1 MADITVPTTGTVE
14 NPFQDSP
21 PVAPA
26 APSSPIGAYLNS
38 TAQAVQGN
46 LSLAFGANPDLEAE
60 LARVSKQTGVP
71 IESVRKFPDQVKQ
84 QAALSD
90 MDFQK
95 IARQFPTTAAY
106 FQSLDNAK
114 VAHDDV
120 PNLMG
125 VEHATYQFTAP
136 TQWLTSPQSTLTGP
150 AGQMA
155 GDVPQQAQLLNAAAD
170 MPQLRPDNSPLPFRT
185 RLTDWARGLLGL
197 GPSEGNAQGAGAA
210 QAFIQTFSKQT
221 GMSAGDMRQAVGGVS
236 EIPTQFA
243 QGFENSSLAGL
254 APDVN
259 GPAQTTAGQVAS
271 GVGNLAGFMLGAP
284 LKLAEGAVERVGGSL
299 LEHTAGESFAK
310 ALTKDVA
317 RQATTLGLASSI
329 TATGQALDANS
340 PSAAL
345 AQLGNAG
352 VSGAENGAVFG
363 LMGRLLPDNT
373 FVQTAARA
381 IGTNALMDT
390 LQGTTPWDNRS
401 LADKVFDYGLNTL
414 FSMHGAGR
422 ATGGWLTDAAKTSTA
437 ANDAA
442 NLGQL
447 AQAAAGSK
455 LRARDPEAF
464 KAFVEQASD
473 GAPIQNVYVDGNTLA
488 NALAQSGV
496 KLDDVQ
502 ATMPRVA
509 QQLRGAVEFGTDV
522 SIPVSDFATHIA
534 GGPLQDAL
542 MPHLKTDPEGM
553 TAEQANQFMQSSVES
568 FQQAAQNFAADK
580 ANDDAVATSAQAV
593 HDDILNQL
601 NTANRFTPDV
611 NKAYAAM
618 MREFYTNTGARL
630 GLSPEAMYERYPL
643 RIAAED
649 VTGANVFNQEPK
661 PPVAALQG
669 DEIAP
674 PNADIKSL
682 RAAAGDFYA
691 QKLAG
696 TTVHNPALG
705 DVEFTK
711 RGMKKMLAT
720 SANPDKLKLVAALPD
735 LLSNGELVRSQ
746 DNKYPDTHKNIVR
759 YHWLRGEVTLD
770 GKPVTVE
777 VNVEEHRDGKLYYN
791 HVLPGN
797 EYFQGEGGQVQ
808 RPSRPGVAPS
818 ADRESTNGEHP
829 SEDIGAGPSNQSLT
843 HAPDN
848 LNLHLVGQD
857 ARGKLSF
864 ANDITSAPSTI
875 TLLRDADLSTFTH
888 ESGHFYLEAL
898 NHIAQSP
905 DAPPEMK
912 GDMQTVLD
920 WLGVKS
926 PEEWQ
931 KMSIDEKRQQHEQ
944 FARGFEAYLF
954 EGKAPSEALRGV
966 FQRMRSWMVAVYRSL
981 RNLNVSLSPEVRGVF
996 DRLLASNDAIRDAEA
1011 QRAYAPMFRTA
1022 EEAGMSPDQF
1032 ADYHKLGQ
1040 EATLTASDE
1049 LTARTLRDMRY
1060 METSKSRALREV
1072 QKDVA
1077 AKRRAVREEVA
1088 AQVSAEPVYQAQEYL
1103 LKESRKPQPEAADM
1117 IAERFGFNDAAE
1129 MTAAIANAEPKKQV
1143 IEAVTD
1149 HRMLERYGDI
1159 TTPQAMNA
1167 AANEAIHNEVR
1178 TRFIATELKALAKAT
1193 GPVRVL
1199 EKAAKEVAEST
1210 IARSRIRDINP
1221 GKYGAAEARAAKYAD
1236 ESRAAG
1242 AALDVIAQQKR
1253 NQLLNNQLEKVA
1265 RNAQTEV
1272 TKSVDYLKKF
1282 GKPGVRDGLSGDY
1295 LAQIDAL
1302 LDRFDLRT
1310 SVSGSALDKRASLLD
1325 WVRQQQDA
1333 GYDPA
1338 IPDALL
1344 NEAMRAH
1351 YKDMSLEA
1359 FRGLVDS
1366 VKSIEHLGRMKQKLL
1381 DAQDLREFTAVVDEA
1396 VAQAAKLP
1404 QRAPDAV
1411 RNPGQGGRGLDRVDA
1426 AFLRAKSALRNM
1438 DASLLKME
1446 QVIDWLDEHNPNGVF
1461 NRVVFRRIADA
1472 GHFENDLRTE
1482 MSAKLR
1488 DIADSTPG
1496 EVKRDFSTRYAVPEL
1511 IDSRTNKPS
1520 QMLKSEIIAMAL
1532 NTGNDSNYQKL
1543 LAGEKWDD
1551 ANVQA
1556 VLARHMSKGDWDFVQ
1571 KTWDAIES
1579 LWPHIEKLEK
1589 DMSGVAPPK
1598 VQPREVVTP
1607 HGTYRGGYYPVVYDP
1622 LRNFNAEKNRQ
1633 KGDNLFDNNYQRATT
1648 AKGHT
1653 IERNE
1658 NYSAPL
1664 YLSLDVLPR
1673 HLAQV
1678 IHDVAYRQP
1687 VMDADRF
1694 LADGRVRGA
1703 IEGTLGREVYQ
1714 QFRPWLQSIA
1724 NDKAFDQRAVAF
1736 WEQFAHKVRTN
1747 ATMVG
1752 LGFRLSTML
1761 VHGATAL
1768 SNSVG
1773 EVGPRWMAS
1782 GMKSFLSEGAMTG
1795 ARDFIFE
1802 RSGEMRNRMNEIDR
1816 DVRDA
1821 LREMDLHSQGAA
1833 VSSAAKGLDAVKR
1846 FAYFGVAQLDMLS
1859 ALPTW
1864 MGAYNK
1870 SLHEGMSE
1878 QDAIYAADKAVRNAH
1893 GAGGVKDLAAVQR
1906 SKSEFFKLT
1915 TMFYSFWNHFYNRQ
1929 RDIARTAASI
1939 PGSIQ
1944 DGNYQKAAGDF
1955 GMVLAR
1961 SLFYFAVPQLL
1972 HALINPHKG
1981 QGDDSEPLALWAAKD
1996 IGLGLFS
2003 GIPIVRDLATSA
2015 MTGSDYKLSPVVQM
2029 ASSLAKTGKDI
2040 SAVAHG
2046 QAVPQQWVKHA
2057 VTNAGYVFGLPT
2069 GQVASTTQFL
2079 WDVSNG
2085 RQSPQDV
2092 ADWYHG
2098 LVFGHAQH

>member
-21 PVAPA
+21 APASA
-26 APSSPIGAYLNS
+26 APSSPVGAYLNS
-38 TAQAVQGN
+38 TAQTVQGN

-60 LARVSKQTGVP
+60 LGRVSKQTGVP

-136 TQWLTSPQSTLTGP
+136 TQWLTSPQSTLAGP
-150 AGQMA
+150 VAQMA
-155 GDVPQQAQLLNAAAD
+155 GDVPQQTQLLSAAAD
-170 MPQLRPDNSPLPFRT
+170 MPQLRPDNSQLPFRT

-197 GPSEGNAQGAGAA
+197 GPAEGNAQGAGAA
-210 QAFIQTFSKQT
+210 QAFIQSFSKQS
-221 GMSAGDMRQAVGGVS
+221 GMSAADMRQAVGGVS

-243 QGFENSSLAGL
+243 QGFENSFLAGL
-254 APDVN
+254 APDNN
-259 GPAQTTAGQVAS
+259 GPAQTTSGEVAS

-284 LKLAEGAVERVGGSL
+284 LKLAEGAVERVGGSV
-299 LEHTAGESFAK
+299 LEHVAGESFAK
-310 ALTKDVA
+310 ALAKDVG
-317 RQATTLGLASSI
+317 RQATTLGLASGI
-329 TATGQALDANS
+329 TATGQALDAS
-340 PSAAL
+340 TPSDAL
-345 AQLGNAG
+345 ARLGSAG
-352 VSGAENGAVFG
+352 ASGVENGAVFG

-401 LADKVFDYGLNTL
+401 LSDKVFSYGLNTL
-414 FSMHGAGR
+414 FSLHGAGR
-422 ATGGWLTDAAKTSTA
+422 ATGGWLTDAAKAETA
-437 ANDAA
+437 LGDHA
-442 NLGQL
+442 NLTQL

-464 KAFVEQASD
+464 KSFVEQASD
-473 GAPIQNVYVDGNTLA
+473 GAPVQNVYVDGNTLA
-488 NALAQSGV
+488 NALAQSGL
-496 KLDDVQ
+496 KIDDLQ

-509 QQLRGAVEFGTDV
+509 AQMPEALAAGTDV
-522 SIPVSDFATHIA
+522 SIPVGDFAAHIA
-534 GGPLQDAL
+534 GSPLQDAL
-542 MPHLKTDPEGM
+542 LPHLKTDPEGM
-553 TAEQANQFMQSSVES
+553 TAEQANQFMQSSVDS
-568 FQQAAQNFAADK
+568 FQKAAQNFAADK
-580 ANDDAVATSAQAV
+580 ANDDAVSTSAQAV

-611 NKAYAAM
+611 NKAYAAL
-618 MREFYTNTGARL
+618 MREFYTNTGARI

-643 RIAAED
+643 RITAQD
-649 VTGANVFNQEPK
+649 VTGAN
-661 PPVAALQG
+661 AL
-669 DEIAP
+669 D
-674 PNADIKSL
+674 
-682 RAAAGDFYA
+682 
-691 QKLAG
+691 
-696 TTVHNPALG
+696 
-705 DVEFTK
+705 
-711 RGMKKMLAT
+711 
-720 SANPDKLKLVAALPD
+720 
-735 LLSNGELVRSQ
+735 
-746 DNKYPDTHKNIVR
+746 
-759 YHWLRGEVTLD
+759 
-770 GKPVTVE
+770 
-777 VNVEEHRDGKLYYN
+777 
-791 HVLPGN
+791 
-797 EYFQGEGGQVQ
+797 QGE
-808 RPSRPGVAPS
+808 
-818 ADRESTNGEHP
+818 
-829 SEDIGAGPSNQSLT
+829 
-843 HAPDN
+843 
-848 LNLHLVGQD
+848 
-857 ARGKLSF
+857 RGKLSF
-864 ANDITSAPSTI
+864 ADDITSAPSTI

-888 ESGHFYLEAL
+888 ESGHFYLEVL

-905 DAPPEMK
+905 DAPPEMN

-926 PEEWQ
+926 PADWQ
-931 KMSIDEKRQQHEQ
+931 AMSIDAKRAQHEQ
-944 FARGFEAYLF
+944 FARGFESYLF
-954 EGKAPSEALRGV
+954 EGKAPSEGLRGV

-981 RNLNVSLSPEVRGVF
+981 RNLNVNLSPEVRGVF
-996 DRLLASNDAIRDAEA
+996 DRMLASNEAIRDAEA

-1022 EEAGMSPDQF
+1022 EEAGMSPEQF

-1060 METSKSRALREV
+1060 MEISKSRALREV

-1077 AKRRAVREEVA
+1077 AKRRAMREEVA

-1103 LKESRKPQPEAADM
+1103 LKESRKAEPEAGDL

-1129 MTAAIANAEPKKQV
+1129 MTSAIANAEPKKQV

-1149 HRMLERYGDI
+1149 QRMLERYGDI

-1167 AANEAIHNEVR
+1167 GANEAIHNEVR

-1199 EKAAKEVAEST
+1199 EKAAKEVAETT
-1210 IARSRIRDINP
+1210 IARARVRDINP
-1221 GKYGAAEARAAKYAD
+1221 GKYAAAEARAAKWAD

-1242 AALDVIAQQKR
+1242 ASLDVIAQQKR

-1265 RNAQTEV
+1265 RNAQTEI

-1282 GKPGVRDGLSGDY
+1282 SKPGVRDSLSGDY

-1310 SVSGSALDKRASLLD
+1310 SVSGAALDKRASLLD

-1381 DAQDLREFTAVVDEA
+1381 DAQDLRDFTAVVDEA
-1396 VAQAAKLP
+1396 VAQAGKLP

-1411 RNPGQGGRGLDRVDA
+1411 RNPGQGGRGLDRIDA
-1426 AFLRAKSALRNM
+1426 AFLRAKSAVRNM

-1446 QVIDWLDEHNPNGVF
+1446 QVMDWLDEHNSNGVF

-1488 DIADSTPG
+1488 EIADSTPA
-1496 EVKRDFSTRYAVPEL
+1496 EVKRDFSTRYTVPEL

-1551 ANVQA
+1551 ANVQT
-1556 VLARHMSKGDWDFVQ
+1556 VLARHMTKGDWDFVQ

-1752 LGFRLSTML
+1752 LGFRVSTML

-1768 SNSVG
+1768 SNSIG

-1846 FAYFGVAQLDMLS
+1846 FAYFGVAQLDMMS

-1944 DGNYQKAAGDF
+1944 SGNYEKAAGDF

-1961 SLFYFAVPQLL
+1961 SLFYFVVPQML

-1981 QGDDSEPLALWAAKD
+1981 QGAGDDPNEPLALWAAKE

-2003 GIPIVRDLATSA
+2003 GIPIVRDLAASA
-2015 MTGSDYKLSPVVQM
+2015 MSGSDYKLSPVVQM
-2029 ASSLAKTGKDI
+2029 ASSIGQTGKDI

-2046 QAVPQQWVKHA
+2046 QPVPQQWIKHA

-2069 GQVASTTQFL
+2069 GQAASTTQFL

-2085 RQSPQDV
+2085 RQSPQDI

-2098 LVFGHAQH
+2098 LVFGHADRR